1 MKNIFKGALMIGA
14 SLIFISV
21 AASAAVAQDTTK
33 ISTKVKK
40 TATKVGHKTAKVAVK
55 AESAVVDRVY
65 SGKAGPNGET
75 VYINKNDRC
84 YYVNSKGTKVYIKKS
99 ALHNKPTS

>member
-1 MKNIFKGALMIGA
+1 MKNILKGALIIGA
-14 SLIFISV
+14 SLVVLGATVNLV
-21 AASAAVAQDTTK
+21 AAQDTTK
-33 ISTKVKK
+33 MSTKIKK

-55 AESAVVDRVY
+55 AESAVVDKVY
-65 SGKAGPNGET
+65 KGKAAPGGET
-75 VYINKNDRC
+75 VYINKSDRC